1 MGFNLNTAFGIH
13 EHALKLRAERAQ
25 VISNNIAN
33 ADTPGYKAR
42 DFDFSA
48 VLRDQEAGVA
58 LRTTDSKHIGSGVL
72 RQADLKFRQPLQA
85 SLDGNTVEAH
95 NEKAEFMRN
104 SMMYSATLT
113 FLNARIS
120 GLLNAIRGGQ

>member
-42 DFDFSA
+42 DFDFAA
-48 VLRDQEAGVA
+48 VLRGQEAGVA
-58 LRTTDSKHIGSGVL
+58 LQTTDSKHIGSGVL

-120 GLLNAIRGGQ
+120 GLMNAIRGGQ

>member
-1 MGFNLNTAFGIH
+1 MGFNLDTAFGIH
-13 EHALKLRAERAQ
+13 EHALTLRAERAQ

-33 ADTPGYKAR
+33 ADTPGFKAR
-42 DFDFSA
+42 DFDFAA
-48 VLRDQEAGVA
+48 VLRDQESGVA
-58 LRTTDSKHIGSGVL
+58 LPTTDPQHVGSSLL
-72 RQADLKFRQPLQA
+72 RQGALKYRQPLQA
-85 SLDGNTVEAH
+85 SIDGNTVEAH

-120 GLLNAIRGGQ
+120 GLITAIRGGQ

>member
-42 DFDFSA
+42 DFDFAA
-48 VLRDQEAGVA
+48 VLRGQEAGVA
-58 LRTTDSKHIGSGVL
+58 LHTTDSKHIGSGVL

-120 GLLNAIRGGQ
+120 GLMNAIRGGQ

>member
-1 MGFNLNTAFGIH
+1 MSFNLNTDFGIY

-33 ADTPGYKAR
+33 AHTPGYKAR
-42 DFDFSA
+42 DFDFAA
-48 VLRDQEAGVA
+48 VLREQVADVA
-58 LRTTDSKHIGSGVL
+58 LRTTDGNHIGSGVL